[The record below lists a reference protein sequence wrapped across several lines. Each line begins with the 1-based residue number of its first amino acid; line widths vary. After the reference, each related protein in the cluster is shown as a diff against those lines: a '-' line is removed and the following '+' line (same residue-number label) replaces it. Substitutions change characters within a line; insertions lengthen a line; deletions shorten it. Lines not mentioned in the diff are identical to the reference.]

1 MAAADMRFDFDFD
14 PRFRLPLA
22 LAGIMPPTAA
32 VYLREGRFQVR
43 FGAWTLCTP
52 VRNIV
57 SAELSGPYRWVRAV
71 GVRLSL
77 ADRGV
82 TFGTTPRR
90 GVCVTFFV
98 PVRGIEPLGVLRHPA
113 ATVTVREPEALMLA
127 LRAAGV
133 ALGKGAPAG

>member
-1 MAAADMRFDFDFD
+1 MAEPRFDFDFD

-22 LAGIMPPTAA
+22 LAGVTPSTAA
-32 VYLREGRFQVR
+32 VHLREGVFEVR
-43 FGAWTLCTP
+43 FGAWSLHTP
-52 VRNIV
+52 IRNITR
-57 SAELSGPYRWVRAV
+57 AELTGPFRWVRAV

-82 TFGTTPRR
+82 TFGTTARR
-90 GVCVTFFV
+90 GVCVTFAQ
-98 PVRGIEPLGVLRHPA
+98 PVRAIEPLGVLRHPG

-133 ALGKGAPAG
+133 TLGKGAPAG